1 MKKFL
6 SPACFLSSAC
16 VAAALSTLSVFT
28 ASLQAEIPAEP
39 AAVKAFC
46 VAHRGFSSAYPE
58 NTAASMKGGID
69 VGANGNEMDIY
80 RSRDG
85 VVFLMHDGTLKRY
98 TGENIRGTDLTME
111 ELAKRDVGS
120 FKGEQFK
127 GEPVP
132 TFDAAVK
139 MHVGT
144 KTVPVVEIKQE
155 GIEADTL
162 KVLEKYDM
170 IDKCVVIA
178 FSANVCKKMRE
189 LNKDIFIAWLCT
201 QKKGESWEAYC
212 DRIIAVCSDCR
223 VNAVDMHHAGVTADV
238 VKRLNE
244 AGLTVFCWTV
254 NDAKRMNECLDA
266 GVASVT
272 TDCPD
277 VLLKVMAERAAK

>member
-80 RSRDG
+80 RSRAG

-98 TGENIRGTDLTME
+98 TGENIRWTDLTME

-178 FSANVCKKMRE
+178 FSANVCKEMRKQ
-189 LNKDIFIAWLCT
+189 NKDIFIAWLST

-223 VNAVDMHHAGVTADV
+223 VNAVDMHHGAVTPEV
-238 VKRLNE
+238 VKKLHD

-254 NDAKRMNECLDA
+254 NDANRMRECIAA
-266 GVASVT
+266 GVDSIT
-272 TDCPD
+272 TDYPN
-277 VLLKVMAERAAK
+277 VLLEILAEKK

>member
-1 MKKFL
+1 MKKSRFV
-6 SPACFLSSAC
+6 PAAGLWSLCLLLASSA
-16 VAAALSTLSVFT
+16 VF
-28 ASLQAEIPAEP
+28 AEIPSHP
-39 AAVKAFC
+39 APVSAPC
-46 VAHRGFSSAYPE
+46 VAHRGFSSQFPE
-58 NTAASMKGGID
+58 NTLASMKGGID

-80 RSRDG
+80 RSSDG
-85 VVFLMHDGTLKRY
+85 VVFLMHDGSLKRY
-98 TGENIRGTDLTME
+98 TGENIRATDLTME

-120 FKGEQFK
+120 HKGAQFK

-132 TFDAAVK
+132 TFDDAIK

-155 GIEADTL
+155 NIEADTL
-162 KVLEKYDM
+162 KILEKYDM
-170 IDKCVVIA
+170 VDKCVVIA

-212 DRIIAVCSDCR
+212 DRIISVCSDCR
-223 VNAVDMHHAGVTADV
+223 VNAVDMAHNGVTPDV
-238 VKRLNE
+238 VKRLNA

-254 NDAKRMNECLDA
+254 NDAKRMKECLDA

-277 VLLKVMAERAAK
+277 VLLKVMAERK